1 MDDKLKIPGGALANR
16 PLHFFWMVDCSSS
29 MSGDK
34 IGAVNH
40 AIQECIEPM
49 REEAAGNPNAQ
60 LYIRTLKFASGASW
74 VTAEP
79 VPIEEFAWED
89 VEANGITDLGKA
101 FELLAGQLSMPP
113 MPAWALPPVIVLLT
127 DGYPT
132 DDWKRPLEKLLKMP
146 WGKKAVKVAIAIG
159 KDADRSVLEAFTG
172 NPEAVLDAGNPEILT
187 HFIKW
192 ASTVASAVSNPTSN
206 PTEESADPQASQE
219 PQSEEAPESRM
230 LEGNISLPDLD
241 EVDTE
246 DVW

>member
-1 MDDKLKIPGGALANR
+1 MADKLKIPGGALANR

-29 MSGDK
+29 MAGDR

-60 LYIRTLKFASGASW
+60 LYIHTLKFASGASW

-89 VEANGITDLGKA
+89 VEASGITDMGKA

-113 MPAWALPPVIVLLT
+113 MPARALPPVIVLLT
-127 DGYPT
+127 DGNPT

-159 KDADRSVLEAFTG
+159 KDAGRSVLEAFTG
-172 NPEAVLDAGNPEILT
+172 NPEAVLDAGNPEVLT

-206 PTEESADPQASQE
+206 PVEVGDVQETEQSSQE
-219 PQSEEAPESRM
+219 TQEPRM
-230 LEGNISLPDLD
+230 LDGNISLPDMD
-241 EVDTE
+241 DVNAE

>member
-1 MDDKLKIPGGALANR
+1 MADKLKIPGGALANR

-113 MPAWALPPVIVLLT
+113 MPARALPPVIVLLT

-192 ASTVASAVSNPTSN
+192 ASTVASTVSNPTSN
-206 PTEESADPQASQE
+206 PTEESAEPQASQE
-219 PQSEEAPESRM
+219 PQSEDAPEGRV

>member
-1 MDDKLKIPGGALANR
+1 MADKLKIPGGALANR

-29 MSGDK
+29 MAGDR

-60 LYIRTLKFASGASW
+60 LYIHTLKFASGASW

-89 VEANGITDLGKA
+89 VEASGITDMGKA

-113 MPAWALPPVIVLLT
+113 MPARALPPVIVLLS

-159 KDADRSVLEAFTG
+159 KDAERSVLEAFTG
-172 NPEAVLDAGNPEILT
+172 NPEAVLDAGNPEVLT

-206 PTEESADPQASQE
+206 PVEVGDVQETEQSSQE
-219 PQSEEAPESRM
+219 TQEPRM
-230 LEGNISLPDLD
+230 LDGNISLPDMD
-241 EVDTE
+241 DVNAE

>member
-1 MDDKLKIPGGALANR
+1 MADKLKIPGGALANR

-113 MPAWALPPVIVLLT
+113 MPARALPPVIVLLT

-219 PQSEEAPESRM
+219 PQSEEAPESRV

>member
-1 MDDKLKIPGGALANR
+1 MADKLKIPGGALANR

-29 MSGDK
+29 MAGDR

-60 LYIRTLKFASGASW
+60 LYIHTLKFASGASW
-74 VTAEP
+74 ATAEP

-89 VEANGITDLGKA
+89 VEANGITDMGKA

-113 MPAWALPPVIVLLT
+113 MPDRALPPVIVLLT

-159 KDADRSVLEAFTG
+159 KDAVRSVLEAFTG
-172 NPEAVLDAGNPEILT
+172 NPEAVLDAGNPEVLT

-206 PTEESADPQASQE
+206 PMEVGDVQETEQSSQE
-219 PQSEEAPESRM
+219 TQEPRM
-230 LEGNISLPDLD
+230 LDGNITLPDLD
-241 EVDTE
+241 DVNAE

>member
-1 MDDKLKIPGGALANR
+1 MADKLKIPGGALANR

-113 MPAWALPPVIVLLT
+113 MPARALPPVIVLLT

-206 PTEESADPQASQE
+206 PTEESAEPQASQE
-219 PQSEEAPESRM
+219 PRSEDAPEGRV

>member
-1 MDDKLKIPGGALANR
+1 MADKLKIPGGALANR

-29 MSGDK
+29 MVGDR

-60 LYIRTLKFASGASW
+60 LYIHTLKFASGASW

-89 VEANGITDLGKA
+89 VEANGITDMGKA

-113 MPAWALPPVIVLLT
+113 MPDRALPPVIVLLT

-159 KDADRSVLEAFTG
+159 KDAERSVLEAFTG
-172 NPEAVLDAGNPEILT
+172 NPEAVLDAGNPEVLT

-206 PTEESADPQASQE
+206 PMEVGDVQETEQSSQE
-219 PQSEEAPESRM
+219 TQEPRM
-230 LEGNISLPDLD
+230 LDGNITLPDLD
-241 EVDTE
+241 DVNAE

>member
-1 MDDKLKIPGGALANR
+1 MADKLKIPGGPLANR

-29 MSGDK
+29 MAGDR

-60 LYIRTLKFASGASW
+60 LYIHTLKFASGASW

-89 VEANGITDLGKA
+89 VEANGITDMGKA

-113 MPAWALPPVIVLLT
+113 MPDRALPPVIVLLT

-159 KDADRSVLEAFTG
+159 KDAERSVLEAFTG
-172 NPEAVLDAGNPEILT
+172 NPEAVLDAGNPEVLT

-206 PTEESADPQASQE
+206 PMEVGDVQETEQFSQE
-219 PQSEEAPESRM
+219 TQEPRM
-230 LEGNISLPDLD
+230 LDGNITLPDLD
-241 EVDTE
+241 DVNAE

>member
-1 MDDKLKIPGGALANR
+1 MADKLKIPGGALANR

-113 MPAWALPPVIVLLT
+113 MPARALPPVIVLLT

-206 PTEESADPQASQE
+206 PTEESAEPQASQE
-219 PQSEEAPESRM
+219 PQSEDAPEGRV

>member
-1 MDDKLKIPGGALANR
+1 MADKLKIPGGALANR

-29 MSGDK
+29 MAGDR

-49 REEAAGNPNAQ
+49 REEAEGNPNAQ
-60 LYIRTLKFASGASW
+60 LYIHTLKFASGASW

-89 VEANGITDLGKA
+89 VEANGITDMGKA

-113 MPAWALPPVIVLLT
+113 MPDRALPPVIVLLT

-159 KDADRSVLEAFTG
+159 KDAERSVLEAFTG
-172 NPEAVLDAGNPEILT
+172 NPEAVLDAGNPEVLT
-187 HFIKW
+187 QFSKW

-206 PTEESADPQASQE
+206 PMEVGDVQETEQSSQE
-219 PQSEEAPESRM
+219 TQEPRM
-230 LEGNISLPDLD
+230 LDGNITLPDLD
-241 EVDTE
+241 DVNAE

>member
-1 MDDKLKIPGGALANR
+1 MADKLKIPGGALANR

-29 MSGDK
+29 MAGDR

-60 LYIRTLKFASGASW
+60 LYIHTLKFASGASW

-89 VEANGITDLGKA
+89 VEASGITDMGKA

-113 MPAWALPPVIVLLT
+113 MPARALPPVIVLLT

-159 KDADRSVLEAFTG
+159 KDAERSVLEAFTG
-172 NPEAVLDAGNPEILT
+172 NPEAVLDAGNPEVLT

-206 PTEESADPQASQE
+206 PVEVGDGQETEQSSQE
-219 PQSEEAPESRM
+219 TQEPRM
-230 LEGNISLPDLD
+230 LDGNISLPDLD
-241 EVDTE
+241 DVNAE

>member
-1 MDDKLKIPGGALANR
+1 MADKLKIPGGALANR

-29 MSGDK
+29 MAGDR

-60 LYIRTLKFASGASW
+60 LYIHTLKFASGASW

-89 VEANGITDLGKA
+89 VEANGITDMGKA

-113 MPAWALPPVIVLLT
+113 MPARALPPVIVLLT
-127 DGYPT
+127 DGNPT
-132 DDWKRPLEKLLKMP
+132 DDWKRPMEKLLKMP

-159 KDADRSVLEAFTG
+159 KDAERSVLEAFTG
-172 NPEAVLDAGNPEILT
+172 NPEAVLDAGNPEVLT

-206 PTEESADPQASQE
+206 PMEVGDVQETEQSSQE
-219 PQSEEAPESRM
+219 TQEPRM
-230 LEGNISLPDLD
+230 LDGNITLPDLD
-241 EVDTE
+241 DVNAE

>member
-1 MDDKLKIPGGALANR
+1 
-16 PLHFFWMVDCSSS
+16 MVDCSSS
-29 MSGDK
+29 MAGDR

-60 LYIRTLKFASGASW
+60 LYIHTLKFASGASW

-89 VEANGITDLGKA
+89 VEANGITDMGKA

-113 MPAWALPPVIVLLT
+113 MPDRALPPVIVLLT

-159 KDADRSVLEAFTG
+159 KDAERSVLEAFTG
-172 NPEAVLDAGNPEILT
+172 NPEAVLDAGNPEVLT

-206 PTEESADPQASQE
+206 PMEVGDVQETEQSSQE
-219 PQSEEAPESRM
+219 TQEPRM
-230 LEGNISLPDLD
+230 LDGNITLPDLD
-241 EVDTE
+241 DVNAE

>member
-1 MDDKLKIPGGALANR
+1 MADKLKIPGGALANR

-113 MPAWALPPVIVLLT
+113 MPARALPPVIVLLT

-172 NPEAVLDAGNPEILT
+172 NP
-187 HFIKW
+187 
-192 ASTVASAVSNPTSN
+192 
-206 PTEESADPQASQE
+206 DPFHQVGLHRGQRRI
-219 PQSEEAPESRM
+219 QSHQQSHRGKRRAPSLPGAPE
-230 LEGNISLPDLD
+230 
-241 EVDTE
+241 
-246 DVW
+246 

>member
-1 MDDKLKIPGGALANR
+1 MADKLKIPGGALANR

-29 MSGDK
+29 MAGDR

-49 REEAAGNPNAQ
+49 REEEAGNPNAQ
-60 LYIRTLKFASGASW
+60 LYIHTLKFASGASW

-89 VEANGITDLGKA
+89 VEANGITDMGKA

-113 MPAWALPPVIVLLT
+113 MPDRALPPVIVLLT

-159 KDADRSVLEAFTG
+159 KDAERSVLEAFTG
-172 NPEAVLDAGNPEILT
+172 NPEAVLDAGNPEVLT

-206 PTEESADPQASQE
+206 PMEVGDVQETEQSSQE
-219 PQSEEAPESRM
+219 TQEPRM
-230 LEGNISLPDLD
+230 LDGNITLPNLD
-241 EVDTE
+241 DVNAE

>member
-1 MDDKLKIPGGALANR
+1 MAEVLKRPGGELATR

-89 VEANGITDLGKA
+89 VEANGITDMGKA

-113 MPAWALPPVIVLLT
+113 MPDRALPPVIVLLT

-159 KDADRSVLEAFTG
+159 KDAERSVLEAFTG
-172 NPEAVLDAGNPEILT
+172 NPEAVLDAGNPEVLT

-206 PTEESADPQASQE
+206 PMEVGDVQETEQSSQE
-219 PQSEEAPESRM
+219 TQEPRM
-230 LEGNISLPDLD
+230 LDGNITLPDLD
-241 EVDTE
+241 DVNAE

>member
-1 MDDKLKIPGGALANR
+1 MADKLKIPGGALANR

-29 MSGDK
+29 MAGDR

-60 LYIRTLKFASGASW
+60 LYIHTLKFASGASW

-89 VEANGITDLGKA
+89 VEANGITDMGKA

-113 MPAWALPPVIVLLT
+113 MPDRALPPVIVLLT

-132 DDWKRPLEKLLKMP
+132 DDWKRPMEKLLKMP

-159 KDADRSVLEAFTG
+159 KDAERSVLEAFTG
-172 NPEAVLDAGNPEILT
+172 NPEAVLDEGNPEVLT

-206 PTEESADPQASQE
+206 PMEVGDVQETEQSSQE
-219 PQSEEAPESRM
+219 TQEPRM
-230 LEGNISLPDLD
+230 LDGNITLPDLD
-241 EVDTE
+241 DVNAE

>member
-1 MDDKLKIPGGALANR
+1 MADKLKIPGGALANR

-113 MPAWALPPVIVLLT
+113 MPARALPPVIVLLT

-206 PTEESADPQASQE
+206 PAEESAEPQTSQE
-219 PQSEEAPESRM
+219 PQSEDAPESRV

-241 EVDTE
+241 EVNTE

>member
-1 MDDKLKIPGGALANR
+1 MADKLKIPGGALANR

-29 MSGDK
+29 MAGDR

-60 LYIRTLKFASGASW
+60 LYIHTLKFASGASW

-89 VEANGITDLGKA
+89 VEASGITDMGKA

-113 MPAWALPPVIVLLT
+113 MPDRALPPVIVLLT
-127 DGYPT
+127 DGNPT

-172 NPEAVLDAGNPEILT
+172 NPEAVLDAGNPEVLT

-206 PTEESADPQASQE
+206 PMEVGDVQETEQSSQE
-219 PQSEEAPESRM
+219 TQEPRM
-230 LEGNISLPDLD
+230 LDGNITLPDLD
-241 EVDTE
+241 DVNAE

>member
-1 MDDKLKIPGGALANR
+1 MADKLKIPGGALANR

-29 MSGDK
+29 MAGDR

-60 LYIRTLKFASGASW
+60 LYIHTLKFASGASW

-89 VEANGITDLGKA
+89 VEAKGITDMGKA

-113 MPAWALPPVIVLLT
+113 MPDRALPPVIVLLT

-132 DDWKRPLEKLLKMP
+132 DDWKRPLDKLLKMP

-159 KDADRSVLEAFTG
+159 KDAERSVLEAFTG
-172 NPEAVLDAGNPEILT
+172 NPEAVLDAGNPEVLT

-206 PTEESADPQASQE
+206 PMEVGDVQETEQSSQE
-219 PQSEEAPESRM
+219 TQEPRM
-230 LEGNISLPDLD
+230 LDGNITLPDLD
-241 EVDTE
+241 DVNAE

>member
-1 MDDKLKIPGGALANR
+1 MADKLKIPGGALANR

-29 MSGDK
+29 MAGDR

-60 LYIRTLKFASGASW
+60 LYIHTLKFASGASW

-89 VEANGITDLGKA
+89 VEASGITDMGKA

-113 MPAWALPPVIVLLT
+113 MPARALPPVIVLLT

-159 KDADRSVLEAFTG
+159 KDAERSVLEAFTG
-172 NPEAVLDAGNPEILT
+172 NPEAVLDAGNPEVLT

-206 PTEESADPQASQE
+206 PVEIGDVQETEQSSQE
-219 PQSEEAPESRM
+219 TQEPRM
-230 LEGNISLPDLD
+230 LDGNISLPDMD
-241 EVDTE
+241 DVNAE

>member
-1 MDDKLKIPGGALANR
+1 MADKLKIPGGALANR

-29 MSGDK
+29 MAGDR

-60 LYIRTLKFASGASW
+60 LYIHTLKFASGASW

-89 VEANGITDLGKA
+89 VEANGITDMGKA

-113 MPAWALPPVIVLLT
+113 MPDRALPPVIVLLT
-127 DGYPT
+127 DGNPT

-159 KDADRSVLEAFTG
+159 KDAERSVLEAFTG
-172 NPEAVLDAGNPEILT
+172 NPEAVLDAGNPEVLT

-206 PTEESADPQASQE
+206 PTEVGDVQETEQSSQE
-219 PQSEEAPESRM
+219 TQEPRM
-230 LEGNISLPDLD
+230 LDGNITLPDLD
-241 EVDTE
+241 DVNAE

>member
-1 MDDKLKIPGGALANR
+1 MADKLKIPGGALANR

-29 MSGDK
+29 MAGDR

-60 LYIRTLKFASGASW
+60 LYIHTLKFASGASW

-89 VEANGITDLGKA
+89 VEAKGITDMGKA

-113 MPAWALPPVIVLLT
+113 MPDRALPPVIVLLT

-159 KDADRSVLEAFTG
+159 KDAERSVLEAFTG
-172 NPEAVLDAGNPEILT
+172 NPEAVLDAGNPEVLT

-206 PTEESADPQASQE
+206 PMEVGDVQETEQSSQE
-219 PQSEEAPESRM
+219 TQEPRM
-230 LEGNISLPDLD
+230 LDGNITLPDLD
-241 EVDTE
+241 DVNAE

>member
-1 MDDKLKIPGGALANR
+1 MADKLKIPGGALANR

-29 MSGDK
+29 MAGDR

-60 LYIRTLKFASGASW
+60 LYIHTLKFASGASW

-89 VEANGITDLGKA
+89 VEANGITDMGKA

-113 MPAWALPPVIVLLT
+113 MPDRALPPVIVLLT

-159 KDADRSVLEAFTG
+159 KDAERSVLEAFTG
-172 NPEAVLDAGNPEILT
+172 NPEAVLDAGNPEVLT

-206 PTEESADPQASQE
+206 PIEVGDVQETEQPSQKTQE
-219 PQSEEAPESRM
+219 PRM
-230 LEGNISLPDLD
+230 LDGNISLPDMD
-241 EVDTE
+241 DVNAE

>member
-1 MDDKLKIPGGALANR
+1 MVDKLKIPGGALANR

-29 MSGDK
+29 MAGDR

-60 LYIRTLKFASGASW
+60 LYIHTLKFASGASW

-89 VEANGITDLGKA
+89 VEANGITDMGKA

-113 MPAWALPPVIVLLT
+113 MPDRALPPVIVLLT
-127 DGYPT
+127 DGNPT

-159 KDADRSVLEAFTG
+159 KDAERSVLEAFTG
-172 NPEAVLDAGNPEILT
+172 NPEAVLDAGNPEVLT

-206 PTEESADPQASQE
+206 PMELGDVQETEQSSQDTQE
-219 PQSEEAPESRM
+219 PRM
-230 LEGNISLPDLD
+230 LDGNITLPDLD
-241 EVDTE
+241 DVNAE

>member
-1 MDDKLKIPGGALANR
+1 MANR

-29 MSGDK
+29 MAGDR

-60 LYIRTLKFASGASW
+60 LYIHTLKFASGASW

-89 VEANGITDLGKA
+89 VEANGITDMGKA

-113 MPAWALPPVIVLLT
+113 MPDRALPPVIVLLT

-159 KDADRSVLEAFTG
+159 KDAERSVLEAFTG
-172 NPEAVLDAGNPEILT
+172 NPEAVLDAGNPEVLT

-206 PTEESADPQASQE
+206 PTEVGDVQETEQSSQE
-219 PQSEEAPESRM
+219 TQEPRM
-230 LEGNISLPDLD
+230 LDGNITLPDLD
-241 EVDTE
+241 DVNAE

>member
-1 MDDKLKIPGGALANR
+1 MADKLKIPGGALANR

-29 MSGDK
+29 MAGDR

-60 LYIRTLKFASGASW
+60 LYIHTLKFASGASW
-74 VTAEP
+74 GTAEP

-89 VEANGITDLGKA
+89 VEANGITDMGKA

-113 MPAWALPPVIVLLT
+113 MPARALPPVIVLLT
-127 DGYPT
+127 DGNPT

-159 KDADRSVLEAFTG
+159 KDAVRSVLEAFTG
-172 NPEAVLDAGNPEILT
+172 NPEAVLDAGNPEVLT

-206 PTEESADPQASQE
+206 PIEVGDVQETEQPSQE
-219 PQSEEAPESRM
+219 TQEPRM
-230 LEGNISLPDLD
+230 LDGNITLPDLD
-241 EVDTE
+241 DVNAE

>member
-1 MDDKLKIPGGALANR
+1 MADKLKIPGGALANR

-29 MSGDK
+29 MAGDR

-60 LYIRTLKFASGASW
+60 LYIHTLKFASGASW

-89 VEANGITDLGKA
+89 VEASGITDMGKA

-113 MPAWALPPVIVLLT
+113 MPARALPPVIVLLT

-159 KDADRSVLEAFTG
+159 KDAERSVLEAFTG
-172 NPEAVLDAGNPEILT
+172 NPEAVLDAGNPEVLT

-206 PTEESADPQASQE
+206 PVEVGDVQETEQSSQE
-219 PQSEEAPESRM
+219 TQEPRM
-230 LEGNISLPDLD
+230 LDGNISLPDMD
-241 EVDTE
+241 DVNAE

>member
-1 MDDKLKIPGGALANR
+1 MADKLKIPGGALANR

-79 VPIEEFAWED
+79 VPIEEFAWVD

-113 MPAWALPPVIVLLT
+113 MPARALPPVIVLLT

-206 PTEESADPQASQE
+206 PTEESAEPQASQE
-219 PQSEEAPESRM
+219 PQSEDAPEGRV

>member
-1 MDDKLKIPGGALANR
+1 MADKLKIPGGALANR

-29 MSGDK
+29 MAGDR

-60 LYIRTLKFASGASW
+60 LYIHTLKFASGASW

-89 VEANGITDLGKA
+89 VEANGITDMGKA

-113 MPAWALPPVIVLLT
+113 MPDRALPPVIVLLT

-159 KDADRSVLEAFTG
+159 KDAERSVLEAFTG
-172 NPEAVLDAGNPEILT
+172 NPEAVLDAGNPEVLT

-206 PTEESADPQASQE
+206 PMEVGDVQETEQSSQE
-219 PQSEEAPESRM
+219 TQEPRM
-230 LEGNISLPDLD
+230 LDGNITLPDLD
-241 EVDTE
+241 DVNAE

>member
-1 MDDKLKIPGGALANR
+1 MADKLKIPGGALANR

-29 MSGDK
+29 MAGDR

-60 LYIRTLKFASGASW
+60 LYIHTLKFASGASW

-89 VEANGITDLGKA
+89 VEASGITDMGKA

-113 MPAWALPPVIVLLT
+113 MPARALPPVIVLLT

-159 KDADRSVLEAFTG
+159 KDAERSVLEAFTG
-172 NPEAVLDAGNPEILT
+172 NPEAVLDAGNPEVLT

-206 PTEESADPQASQE
+206 PIEVGDVQETEQSSQE
-219 PQSEEAPESRM
+219 TQEPHM
-230 LEGNISLPDLD
+230 LDGNISLPDMD
-241 EVDTE
+241 DVNAE

>member
-1 MDDKLKIPGGALANR
+1 MADKLKIPGGALANR

-113 MPAWALPPVIVLLT
+113 MPARALPPVIVLLT

-206 PTEESADPQASQE
+206 PAEESADPQASQE
-219 PQSEEAPESRM
+219 PRSEEAPESRV

-246 DVW
+246 AVW

>member
-1 MDDKLKIPGGALANR
+1 MADKLKIPGGALANR

-29 MSGDK
+29 MAGDR

-60 LYIRTLKFASGASW
+60 LYIHTLKFASGASW

-89 VEANGITDLGKA
+89 VEATGITDMGKA

-113 MPAWALPPVIVLLT
+113 MPDRALPPVIVLLT

-159 KDADRSVLEAFTG
+159 KDAERSVLEAFTG
-172 NPEAVLDAGNPEILT
+172 NPEAVLDAGNPEVLT

-206 PTEESADPQASQE
+206 PMEVGDVQETEQSSQE
-219 PQSEEAPESRM
+219 TQEPRM
-230 LEGNISLPDLD
+230 LDGNITLPDLD
-241 EVDTE
+241 DVNAE

>member
-1 MDDKLKIPGGALANR
+1 MADKLKIPGGALANR

-29 MSGDK
+29 MAGDR

-60 LYIRTLKFASGASW
+60 LYIHTLKFASGASW

-89 VEANGITDLGKA
+89 VEANGITDMGKA
-101 FELLAGQLSMPP
+101 FELLAGQLSMPS
-113 MPAWALPPVIVLLT
+113 MPDRALPPVIVLLT

-132 DDWKRPLEKLLKMP
+132 DDWKRPMEKLLKMP

-159 KDADRSVLEAFTG
+159 KDAERSVLEAFTG
-172 NPEAVLDAGNPEILT
+172 NPEAVLDAGNPEVLT

-206 PTEESADPQASQE
+206 PMEVGDVQETEQSSQE
-219 PQSEEAPESRM
+219 TQEPRM
-230 LEGNISLPDLD
+230 LDGNITLPDLD
-241 EVDTE
+241 DVNAE

>member
-1 MDDKLKIPGGALANR
+1 MADKLKIPGGALANR

-29 MSGDK
+29 MAGDR

-60 LYIRTLKFASGASW
+60 LYIHTLKFASGASW

-89 VEANGITDLGKA
+89 VEANGITDMGKA

-113 MPAWALPPVIVLLT
+113 MPDRALPPVIVLLT

-132 DDWKRPLEKLLKMP
+132 DDWKRSLEKLLKMP

-159 KDADRSVLEAFTG
+159 KDAERSVLEAFTG
-172 NPEAVLDAGNPEILT
+172 NPEAVLDAGNPEVLT

-206 PTEESADPQASQE
+206 PMEVGDVQETEQSSQE
-219 PQSEEAPESRM
+219 TQEPRM
-230 LEGNISLPDLD
+230 LDGNITLPDLD
-241 EVDTE
+241 DVNAE

>member
-1 MDDKLKIPGGALANR
+1 MADKLKIPGGALANR

-29 MSGDK
+29 MAGDR

-60 LYIRTLKFASGASW
+60 LYIHTLKFASGASW

-89 VEANGITDLGKA
+89 VEASGITDMGKA

-113 MPAWALPPVIVLLT
+113 MPDRALPPVIVLLT

-159 KDADRSVLEAFTG
+159 KDAERSVLEAFTG
-172 NPEAVLDAGNPEILT
+172 NPEAVLDAGNPEVLT

-206 PTEESADPQASQE
+206 PMEVGDVQETEQSSQE
-219 PQSEEAPESRM
+219 TQEPRM
-230 LEGNISLPDLD
+230 LDGNITLPDLD
-241 EVDTE
+241 DVNAE

>member
-1 MDDKLKIPGGALANR
+1 MADKLKIPGGALANR

-29 MSGDK
+29 MAGDR

-60 LYIRTLKFASGASW
+60 LYIHTLKFASGASW

-89 VEANGITDLGKA
+89 VAASGITDMGKA

-113 MPAWALPPVIVLLT
+113 MPARALPPVIVLLT

-159 KDADRSVLEAFTG
+159 KDAERSVLEAFTG
-172 NPEAVLDAGNPEILT
+172 NPEAVLDAGNPEVLT

-206 PTEESADPQASQE
+206 PVEVGDVQETEQSSQE
-219 PQSEEAPESRM
+219 TQEPRM
-230 LEGNISLPDLD
+230 LDGNISLPDMD
-241 EVDTE
+241 DVNAE

>member
-1 MDDKLKIPGGALANR
+1 MADKLKIPGGALANR

-29 MSGDK
+29 MAGDR

-49 REEAAGNPNAQ
+49 REEAAGTPNAQ
-60 LYIRTLKFASGASW
+60 LYIHTLKFASGASW

-89 VEANGITDLGKA
+89 VEANGITDMGKA

-113 MPAWALPPVIVLLT
+113 MPDRALPPVIVLLT

-159 KDADRSVLEAFTG
+159 KDAERSVLEAFTG
-172 NPEAVLDAGNPEILT
+172 NPEAVLDAGNPEVLT

-206 PTEESADPQASQE
+206 PMEVGDVQETEQSSQE
-219 PQSEEAPESRM
+219 TQEPRM
-230 LEGNISLPDLD
+230 LDGNITLPDLD
-241 EVDTE
+241 DVNAE